1 MRREKRPGIGF
12 LNESAA
18 HTALSWSSRLTSYR
32 LAIPVGRLAAPTYS
46 AVLQVGQG
54 GVQVVHPS
62 RPRARHKHEAQPQ
75 GTSTPARGRTQ
86 CHAVRRLRRLAG
98 PTLSDGEHDG
108 LSREMQ
114 SFVRRRIS
122 IAPTSPVSK
131 RKHGVA

>member
-62 RPRARHKHEAQPQ
+62 RPRARHKHEAQARRQ
-75 GTSTPARGRTQ
+75 EGGRSVTQYGDYDDSPAR
-86 CHAVRRLRRLAG
+86 L
-98 PTLSDGEHDG
+98 
-108 LSREMQ
+108 
-114 SFVRRRIS
+114 
-122 IAPTSPVSK
+122 
-131 RKHGVA
+131 